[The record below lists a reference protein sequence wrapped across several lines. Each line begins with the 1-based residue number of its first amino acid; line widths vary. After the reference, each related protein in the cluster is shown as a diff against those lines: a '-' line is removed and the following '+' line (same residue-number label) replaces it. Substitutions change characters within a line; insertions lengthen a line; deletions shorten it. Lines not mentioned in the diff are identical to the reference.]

1 MTGAVPPPPAPSVWL
16 RRLEVQEFRNLERVN
31 LDLPGEGIAVVGDN
45 GHGKTNLLEAITYL
59 QTLRSVRGARDAEL
73 TRFGASGFHLSAEA
87 LTPDPHVIEIGF
99 ELATKRKKL
108 LQDGVQPPRLSDGLG
123 ALPSVIFSPRDVEL
137 VGGAAGER
145 RRFLDLILALTS
157 RRYLHALQHYRGALA
172 QRNAALRAAGKS
184 RGGDESIA
192 IWEPTLAE
200 NGAVIIE
207 ERGRWVENSRAAFAS
222 LCSRIGEKGEA
233 TLCYHTKIE
242 STAGLADELSSE
254 LASRRSADIRRG
266 LTSVGPHRD
275 DLVLTLDSKPLR
287 VFGSAGQ
294 HRTAAI
300 ALRILEGATLKR
312 AAGAEPILLFDDPF
326 AELDA
331 GRAERIL
338 DLIQESGRGQTILV
352 VPRAT
357 DIPAELM
364 KLPRFRISSGVIAA
378 EEAA

>member
-1 MTGAVPPPPAPSVWL
+1 MIEAAPPGVWL
-16 RRLEVQEFRNLERVN
+16 RRLEIQDFRNLERVN
-31 LDLPGEGIAVVGDN
+31 LDFPAEGIAVVGDN

-59 QTLRSVRGARDAEL
+59 QTLRSVRGARDVEL
-73 TRFGASGFHLSAEA
+73 TRFGASGFHLLADA
-87 LTPDPHVIEIGF
+87 LTPGEHRLELGF
-99 ELATKRKKL
+99 ELVTKKKKL
-108 LQDGVQPPRLSDGLG
+108 LHDGVAPRRFSDGLG

-137 VGGAAGER
+137 VGGGAGER

-157 RRYLHALQHYRGALA
+157 RRYLHALQRYRGALA
-172 QRNAALRAAGKS
+172 QRNAALRSVARS
-184 RGGDESIA
+184 RAPEESVS

-200 NGAVIIE
+200 NGAVLVE
-207 ERGRWVENSRAAFAS
+207 ERARWVESSREAFTM
-222 LCSRIGEKGEA
+222 LCKRIGERGEA
-233 TLCYHTKIE
+233 TLCHQSSFAV
-242 STAGLADELSSE
+242 STTLADELASE
-254 LASRRSADIRRG
+254 LAAKRSGDVRRG
-266 LTSVGPHRD
+266 MTSVGPHRD
-275 DLVLTLDSKPLR
+275 DLVLTLDSQPLR

-300 ALRILEGATLKR
+300 ALRILEGATLRR

-364 KLPRFRISSGVIAA
+364 KLPRLRITNGTIQPGAI
-378 EEAA
+378 

>member
-1 MTGAVPPPPAPSVWL
+1 MNHAAPPGVWL
-16 RRLEVQEFRNLERVN
+16 RRLEIQDFRNLERVS
-31 LDLPGEGIAVVGDN
+31 LDLPREGIAVVGDN

-59 QTLRSVRGARDAEL
+59 QTLRSVRGARDSDL
-73 TRFGASGFHLSAEA
+73 TRFGAAGFHLSAEA
-87 LTPDPHVIEIGF
+87 LTPGEHELDLGF
-99 ELATKRKKL
+99 ELATKKKKL
-108 LQDGVQPPRLSDGLG
+108 LHDGVAPPRLSDGLG

-137 VGGAAGER
+137 VGGSASER

-157 RRYLHALQHYRGALA
+157 RQYLHALQRYRGALSQRNSA
-172 QRNAALRAAGKS
+172 LRNAAKS
-184 RGGDESIA
+184 RSGDESIA

-200 NGAVIIE
+200 NGAIVIE
-207 ERGRWVENSRAAFAS
+207 ERARWVESSRGEYAS
-222 LCSRIGEKGEA
+222 LCARIGERGEA
-233 TLCYHTKIE
+233 TMRYHTAF
-242 STAGLADELSSE
+242 SLGPSLVADLADEL
-254 LASRRSADIRRG
+254 AAKRAADVRRG
-266 LTSVGPHRD
+266 MTSVGPHRD
-275 DLVLTLDSKPLR
+275 DLLLTLDGQPLR

-352 VPRAT
+352 VPRET

-364 KLPRFRISSGVIAA
+364 KLARFKISLGVI
-378 EEAA
+378 EREAA

>member
-1 MTGAVPPPPAPSVWL
+1 MTAAAPPSVWL
-16 RRLEVQEFRNLERVN
+16 RRLEIQDFRNLERVD
-31 LDLPGEGIAVVGDN
+31 LDLPSEGIAVVGDN

-59 QTLRSVRGARDAEL
+59 QTLRSVRGARDTEL
-73 TRFGASGFHLSAEA
+73 TRFGAAGFHLLADA
-87 LTPDPHVIEIGF
+87 LTPDAHTLELGF

-108 LQDGVQPPRLSDGLG
+108 LHDGVAPKRLSDGLG

-157 RRYLHALQHYRGALA
+157 RRYLHALQQYRGALA
-172 QRNAALRAAGKS
+172 QRNAALRSVARNRSGE
-184 RGGDESIA
+184 ESIS

-200 NGAVIIE
+200 TGATIVE
-207 ERGRWVENSRAAFAS
+207 ERSKWVGESRTAFTA
-222 LCSRIGEKGEA
+222 LCARIGERGEA
-233 TLCYHTKIE
+233 TMCHQTSFEIGPSLVEEIA
-242 STAGLADELSSE
+242 SGLEA
-254 LASRRSADIRRG
+254 RRALDIRRG
-266 LTSVGPHRD
+266 MTTVGPHRD
-275 DLVLTLDSKPLR
+275 ALVMTLDGQPLR
-287 VFGSAGQ
+287 VYGSAGQ

-357 DIPAELM
+357 DIPAELT
-364 KLPRFRISSGVIAA
+364 KLPRFRITNGII
-378 EEAA
+378 EKEAA

>member
-1 MTGAVPPPPAPSVWL
+1 MTDAVPPAVWL
-16 RRLEVQEFRNLERVN
+16 RRLEIQDFRNLERVA
-31 LDLPGEGIAVVGDN
+31 LDLPREGIAVVGDN

-59 QTLRSVRGARDAEL
+59 QTLRSVRGARDSEL
-73 TRFGASGFHLSAEA
+73 TRFGAAGFHISAEA
-87 LTPDPHVIEIGF
+87 LTPDPHQIDLGF
-99 ELATKRKKL
+99 ELASKKKKL
-108 LQDGVQPPRLSDGLG
+108 LHDGVAPKRLSDGLG

-137 VGGAAGER
+137 VGGGAGER
-145 RRFLDLILALTS
+145 RRFLDLLLALTS
-157 RRYLHALQHYRGALA
+157 RRYLHALQRYRGALS
-172 QRNAALRAAGKS
+172 QRNAALRGAARNHSGE
-184 RGGDESIA
+184 ESIA

-200 NGAVIIE
+200 NGAIVIE
-207 ERGRWVENSRAAFAS
+207 ERARWVTSSRDAYTS
-222 LCSRIGEKGEA
+222 LCERIGERGKA
-233 TLCYHTKIE
+233 TMCHQTSFAVSSSLAEEI
-242 STAGLADELSSE
+242 ADELAAKRG
-254 LASRRSADIRRG
+254 LDIRRG
-266 LTSVGPHRD
+266 MTTVGPHRD
-275 DLVLTLDSKPLR
+275 DLVLTLDEQPLR

-352 VPRAT
+352 VPRET
-357 DIPAELM
+357 DIPAELT
-364 KLPRFRISSGVIAA
+364 KLSRFRISAGVIE

>member
-1 MTGAVPPPPAPSVWL
+1 MRAGTPPSVWL
-16 RRLEVQEFRNLERVN
+16 RRLEIQEFRNLERIN
-31 LDLPGEGIAVVGDN
+31 LDLPSEGIAVVGDN

-73 TRFGASGFHLSAEA
+73 TRFGASGFHLSADA
-87 LTPDPHVIEIGF
+87 LTPEPHEIELGF

-108 LQDGVQPPRLSDGLG
+108 LHNGVEPNRLSDGLG

-157 RRYLHALQHYRGALA
+157 RRYLHALQRYRGALA
-172 QRNAALRAAGKS
+172 QRNAALRSVGRS
-184 RGGDESIA
+184 RSSEDSIA

-222 LCSRIGEKGEA
+222 LCARIGETGDA

-242 STAGLADELSSE
+242 AAAGLADELAGE

-275 DLVLTLDSKPLR
+275 DLVLTLDAKPLR

-326 AELDA
+326 AELDS

-378 EEAA
+378 EAA

>member
-1 MTGAVPPPPAPSVWL
+1 MTAAAPPSVWL
-16 RRLEVQEFRNLERVN
+16 RRLEIQEFRNLERIN
-31 LDLPGEGIAVVGDN
+31 LDLPSEGIAVVGDN

-73 TRFGASGFHLSAEA
+73 TRFSASGFHLSADA
-87 LTPDPHVIEIGF
+87 LTPAAHQLELGF

-108 LQDGVQPPRLSDGLG
+108 LHDGLPPKRLSDGLG

-157 RRYLHALQHYRGALA
+157 RRYLHALQQYRGALA
-172 QRNAALRAAGKS
+172 QRNAALRSVAKS
-184 RGGDESIA
+184 RGGEDSIA

-200 NGAVIIE
+200 TGAIIIE
-207 ERGRWVENSRAAFAS
+207 ERSRWVSESRAAFTA
-222 LCSRIGEKGEA
+222 LCARIGERGEA
-233 TLCYHTKIE
+233 TMCHQTSFEIG
-242 STAGLADELSSE
+242 SSLADDIAGGLE
-254 LASRRSADIRRG
+254 ARRGVDIRRG
-266 LTSVGPHRD
+266 MTSVGPHRD
-275 DLVLTLDSKPLR
+275 DLVLTLDGQPLR

-364 KLPRFRISSGVIAA
+364 KLPRFRISSGVI
-378 EEAA
+378 EKEAA

>member
-1 MTGAVPPPPAPSVWL
+1 MTGTAPPRVWL
-16 RRLEVQEFRNLERVN
+16 RRLEIQDFRNLERVD
-31 LDLPGEGIAVVGDN
+31 LDLPAEGIAVVGDN

-73 TRFGASGFHLSAEA
+73 TRFGASGFHLSADA
-87 LTPDPHVIEIGF
+87 LTPHPHQLELGF

-108 LQDGVQPPRLSDGLG
+108 LHEGVPPKRLSDGLG

-137 VGGAAGER
+137 VGGGAGER

-157 RRYLHALQHYRGALA
+157 RRYLHALQRYRGALA
-172 QRNAALRAAGKS
+172 QRNAALRSVARNRAGE
-184 RGGDESIA
+184 ESVS
-192 IWEPTLAE
+192 IWEPTLSE

-207 ERGRWVENSRAAFAS
+207 ERANWVESSRSAFTD
-222 LCSRIGEKGEA
+222 LCARIGEHGEA
-233 TLCYHTKIE
+233 TLGHQTALE
-242 STAGLADELSSE
+242 VGSTLSGELASE
-254 LASRRSADIRRG
+254 LAARRSGDIRRG
-266 LTSVGPHRD
+266 ITSVGPHRD
-275 DLVLTLDSKPLR
+275 DLVLTLDSQSLR
-287 VFGSAGQ
+287 VYGSAGQ

-312 AAGAEPILLFDDPF
+312 SAGAEPILLFDDPF

-364 KLPRFRISSGVIAA
+364 KLPRYLITGGAIDA
-378 EEAA
+378 EAA